1 MTDSATSFPFAG
13 RLVRLR
19 QRMAAA
25 GVDLVAVGPTS
36 SLAWL
41 AGVSAHGDERPVML
55 VVDGV
60 RAAFLMPAL
69 NAASVR
75 AQTDLPF
82 YEWSDAD
89 GPGAALAA
97 LLADFGAD
105 PARTSLALD
114 ETMRADFALLL
125 LDALPGVRRQF
136 LGSTVGWLRAR
147 KEPSEYVGLKANAV
161 LNDAAMQA
169 AFAGLRPGMTERA
182 VVAEVERF
190 FAAHGAETVFASVC
204 FGGNGAY
211 PHHDSGDA
219 TLEPG
224 MAVLVDIGGRQGAYP
239 SDMTRVGTF
248 GPAPKGFAE
257 VVAVV
262 EAAVRAALAAA
273 RPGVRA
279 REVDAAAR
287 GVIAAAGY
295 GDRFPH
301 RTGHGLGIDV
311 HEAPYVTAT
320 SDTVLEEGMVFSI
333 EPGVYLPG
341 RFGVR
346 LEEIVILRADGPEI
360 LSGLPRTAFAID
372 PGKP

>member
-1 MTDSATSFPFAG
+1 MTDSAPSSPFAG
-13 RLVRLR
+13 RLARLR
-19 QRMAAA
+19 DRMVAA
-25 GVDLVAVGPTS
+25 GVGLVAVGPTS

-55 VVDGV
+55 LVDAE

-75 AQTDLPF
+75 TQTDLPF

-89 GPGAALAA
+89 GPDAALAA

-105 PARTSLALD
+105 PGTTTLALD

-147 KEPSEYVGLKANAV
+147 KDAGEYAALKANA
-161 LNDAAMQA
+161 LLDDAAMKA
-169 AFAGLRPGMTERA
+169 AFAALRPGITERA

-204 FGGNGAY
+204 FGGNGAF
-211 PHHDSGDA
+211 PHHDSGD
-219 TLEPG
+219 TVLEPG

-239 SDMTRVGTF
+239 SDMTRAGHF
-248 GPAPKGFAE
+248 GPAPEGFAE
-257 VVAVV
+257 VAGVV

-301 RTGHGLGIDV
+301 RTGHGLGIDI
-311 HEAPYVTAT
+311 HEAPYITAT
-320 SDTVLEEGMVFSI
+320 SETVLEEGMVFSI
-333 EPGVYLPG
+333 EPGIYLPG

-346 LEEIVILRADGPEI
+346 LEEIVILRANGPEV
-360 LSGLPRTAFAID
+360 LSDLPREVIAVTPVA
-372 PGKP
+372 